1 MQQREYAQIS
11 EFGLGSLIGDFFQN
25 VKDVVGDVAKKVA
38 PIAPYVLP
46 FTGLGVPTQLALG
59 AGINLA
65 AGKKPV
71 EIAKDLALQV
81 GIGGLRGAFMR
92 PEGATFGQGFKQGA
106 FGITPN
112 IQTPADSGQVTGI
125 SSAYDKAMESR
136 LNPFS
141 DVSQYKTN
149 PKFTEDMGVL
159 KGAIESTYPITP
171 DMTQEAINKNLLS
184 RATLTEQ
191 LGIVP
196 EKVERGIVGQFL
208 PAGATLA
215 GLAALTS
222 KPEEEAV
229 AEDYYSSFIPN
240 EYYYDDPAKY
250 QLLDITGPQGY
261 DPGIYLSENDYTAED
276 IAGAMGFAADGGE
289 VTGGVQNSGQRIKH
303 SDGKVREHPK
313 RIGEIAGAGTGTSD
327 DIPAMLSDGEFV
339 MTAKAVRNAGGGSR
353 KAGAKKMYQMMKSLE
368 KGGSLSPQSIGIA

>member
-1 MQQREYAQIS
+1 MQQKEYPQVY
-11 EFGLGSLIGDFFQN
+11 ELGLGSLIGDFFQN
-25 VKDVVGDVAKKVA
+25 VKDTVTGVAKAVA

-125 SSAYDKAMESR
+125 RSAYDKVMESR

-141 DVSQYKTN
+141 EASQFKAN
-149 PKFTEDMGVL
+149 PKFTEDMGL
-159 KGAIESTYPITP
+159 LSQAIEEQYPIVGEGLTK
-171 DMTQEAINKNLLS
+171 DMIQENLLS
-184 RATLTEQ
+184 RATLNKQ

-196 EKVERGIVGQFL
+196 ETVKRGIVGQFL

-215 GLAALTS
+215 GLTS
-222 KPEEEAV
+222 LMTKPEEV
-229 AEDYYSSFIPN
+229 AEEEYVSSFVPN
-240 EYYYDDPAKY
+240 KYYYADPTKY

-303 SDGKVREHPK
+303 SDDKVREHPK

-368 KGGSLSPQSIGIA
+368 KGGSLSPQSIGMA